1 MAQKK
6 NYHTIRYGNS
16 NGEIKFGHIHKD
28 NVLSAAMIRSGAD
41 YRHYITMDSD
51 DKRPGWTT
59 IRCPGVFNL
68 RCGDSP
74 SGEMAMYFEAVN
86 GDITFNAPRGRI
98 RFAAENIDLVARG
111 GDNKNGVITIDGN
124 EKVLIKSAGNVTVE
138 ATGVA
143 RFFSSG
149 TVKVIGDSI
158 LELYGGLIESTDGAT
173 KKKKSKAFGDLE
185 IEANISRAN

>member
-1 MAQKK
+1 MSEKK

-28 NVLSAAMIRSGAD
+28 NVVSAAMIRSGAD
-41 YRHYITMDSD
+41 YRHYITLDSD
-51 DKRPGWTT
+51 DKRPGWTNV
-59 IRCPGVFNL
+59 RCPGVFNL
-68 RCGDSP
+68 RCGDNVEEGGMSI
-74 SGEMAMYFEAVN
+74 YFEAIN

-98 RFAAENIDLVARG
+98 RLLGENIDLVAKG

-149 TVKVIGDSI
+149 TVKIIGDSI
-158 LELYGGLIESTDGAT
+158 LELYGGLIESTDGAS
-173 KKKKSKAFGDLE
+173 KKKKSKAQGDLE
-185 IEANISRAN
+185 TEGNIPRT